1 MRNDNTF
8 IDIDRSKW
16 PLARNENLSL
26 IGTKYPNY
34 GNIHLLIASK
44 NNINKDFVCLTN
56 GAEEAVRICLSIPHR
71 PNRIQCTPTYGLV
84 DIFNKIYSKNLRDIS
99 YLKYKNNFLYDTE
112 TINENLQNTDLIY
125 LSNPNS
131 PTGSVLTYDY
141 LKHLIINFKNT
152 LFIIDET
159 YIEFMSLKRSVLEL
173 VPYYSNLVVIRSF
186 SKYYGLAEARAGFY
200 ATSNELLLSAR
211 PANPFS
217 KNTIDD
223 IEKIYTIDINIY
235 NDKLIQNKY
244 LLEKY
249 FRKINNIYNS
259 EGNFIVMDRNIELES
274 KLKQIANHFVCDT
287 CLKLT
292 VMEDVNKFI
301 GELNG

>member
-1 MRNDNTF
+1 MRNHNTF
-8 IDIDRSKW
+8 TDVDRSKW

-26 IGTKYPNY
+26 IGTKYPSY
-34 GNIHLLIASK
+34 SDIHSLIASK

-56 GAEEAVRICLSIPHR
+56 GAEEAVRICLSLPNR

-84 DIFNKIYSKNLRDIS
+84 DIFNKIYATNLRDIPYFKS
-99 YLKYKNNFLYDTE
+99 DNYFLYDTK
-112 TINENLQNTDLIY
+112 IIDKNLYDTDLIY

-131 PTGSVLTYDY
+131 PTGSILTYDY
-141 LKHLIINFKNT
+141 IKHLIIHFKET
-152 LFIIDET
+152 LFVIDET
-159 YIEFMSLKRSVLEL
+159 YIEFMSTKKSVLEL
-173 VPYYSNLVVIRSF
+173 VPYHSNLVVIRSF

-200 ATSNELLLSAR
+200 ATSNELLLSVR

-217 KNTIDD
+217 RNTISD
-223 IEKIYTIDINIY
+223 IEKVYSIDINEH
-235 NDKLIQNKY
+235 NNKLIQNKY
-244 LLEKY
+244 LLEEY
-249 FRKINNIYNS
+249 FRETNKIYNS
-259 EGNFIVMDRNIELES
+259 EGNFIVMDRNTELES
-274 KLKQIANHFVCDT
+274 KLKHIANYFVCDT